1 MADITAGMVKELR
14 ERTGLGMME
23 CKKALEEAAGDMK
36 KAEDLLRIK
45 SGAKAGKMAGR
56 IAAEGAIGL
65 YVSGDGKLGAL
76 VEVNCET
83 DFVARDVNFA
93 GFVKSVAELAASRGI
108 TDVDA
113 LAGTELSPG
122 HTVEATRQAL
132 VMKLGENMS
141 VRRIAVH
148 KAKGKLASYL
158 HGTRI
163 GVMLD
168 LEGGDDVLGKDLS
181 MHIAASKPISVS
193 RDQVSAEL
201 ISREREIARARALES
216 GKPAN
221 LIDKIVEGSVQK
233 YLAEVT
239 LLGQPFV
246 KDDKVTVEKLLAAKG
261 ARVNAFTVFIVGEGI
276 EKKSSDFAAD
286 VAAQARQAKK
296 GGDEKGE
303 NDKGLHPA

>member
-56 IAAEGAIGL
+56 VAAEGAIGV

-83 DFVARDVNFA
+83 DFVAKDANFT
-93 GFVKSVAELAASRGI
+93 GFVKSIAGLAATRGI

-113 LAGTELSPG
+113 LARTDLSPG
-122 HTVEATRQAL
+122 QSVEATRQAL

-148 KAKGKLASYL
+148 KAKGKLAYYL

-193 RDQVSAEL
+193 SDQVSAEL
-201 ISREREIARARALES
+201 ISREREIAKARALES

-221 LIDKIVEGSVQK
+221 IVDKIVAGSVQK

-246 KDDKVTVEKLLAAKG
+246 KDDKVTVEKLLASRG
-261 ARVNAFTVFIVGEGI
+261 ARVNAFTLFIVGEGI
-276 EKKSSDFAAD
+276 EKRSSDFAAE

-296 GGDEKGE
+296 GEDVKR
-303 NDKGLHPA
+303 PAA

>member
-23 CKKALEEAAGDMK
+23 CKKALEEAGGDMK

-56 IAAEGAIGL
+56 VAAEGAIGV
-65 YVSGDGKLGAL
+65 YVSADGKLGAL

-83 DFVARDVNFA
+83 DFVAKDANFA
-93 GFVKSVAELAASRGI
+93 GFVKSVAGLAAAKGI

-113 LAGTELSPG
+113 LARTELSPG
-122 HTVEATRQAL
+122 QTVEAARQAL

-148 KAKGKLASYL
+148 KAKGKLAHYL

-193 RDQVSAEL
+193 KDQVSAEL
-201 ISREREIARARALES
+201 ISREREIAKARALES

-221 LIDKIVEGSVQK
+221 IVDKIVEGSVQK
-233 YLAEVT
+233 YLAEVA
-239 LLGQPFV
+239 LLGQLFV
-246 KDDKVTVEKLLAAKG
+246 KDDKVTVEKLLASRG
-261 ARVNAFTVFIVGEGI
+261 ARVNAFTLFIVGEGI
-276 EKKSSDFAAD
+276 EKKSSDFAAE
-286 VAAQARQAKK
+286 VAAQAAQAR
-296 GGDEKGE
+296 
-303 NDKGLHPA
+303 

>member
-23 CKKALEEAAGDMK
+23 CKKALEEAGGDMK

-56 IAAEGAIGL
+56 VAAEGAIGVH
-65 YVSGDGKLGAL
+65 VSGDGKLGAL
-76 VEVNCET
+76 VEINCET
-83 DFVARDVNFA
+83 DFVAKDANFA
-93 GFVKSVAELAASRGI
+93 AFVKAVAQLAATRGI

-113 LAGTELSPG
+113 LGKAELSPG
-122 HTVEATRQAL
+122 QTVEASRQAL
-132 VMKLGENMS
+132 VMKLGENLS

-148 KAKGKLASYL
+148 KAKGKLAYYL
-158 HGTRI
+158 HGTKI

-168 LEGGDDVLGKDLS
+168 MEGGDDVLGKDLS

-193 RDQVSAEL
+193 RDQVAAEL
-201 ISREREIARARALES
+201 ISRERAIAKARAMES

-221 LIDKIVEGSVQK
+221 LIDKIVEGSLQK
-233 YLAEVT
+233 YLSEVT

-246 KDDKVTVEKLLAAKG
+246 KDDKVTVEKLLAGKG
-261 ARVNAFTVFIVGEGI
+261 AKVNAFTLFVVGEGI
-276 EKKSSDFAAD
+276 EKKSTDFAAE
-286 VAAQARQAKK
+286 VAAQAAQAR
-296 GGDEKGE
+296 
-303 NDKGLHPA
+303 